1 MTVTREEATAL
12 FTAIW
17 ADLLGV
23 PAGPDDDFFDLG
35 GYSLLV
41 VDVVDRARAAGLRI
55 RAIDVFEHP
64 TAAGLASAALTGR
77 DPGFRPDMV
86 AHVWATSAGP
96 WQAPPSLVPL
106 VPDGDREPLFVV
118 HLGTGHVRLFTALA
132 ERVRCGRPVHGFEAI
147 GYRAR
152 VRPFL
157 SVGETAER
165 YLSELRAVQPT
176 GPYHLAGLC
185 AGGVVAL
192 EMAQRLRAAEE
203 EVAALV
209 LVDLP
214 SGMPELDPG
223 WGLNEH
229 FEYMLGA
236 LKVQFG
242 LHDPV
247 ADLPGVLAELQR
259 RAWFEDTDGID
270 DFYRLVVLW
279 AAAQYAQEHYEPR
292 PYAGPVT
299 VISAA
304 EHIDRARAYWSPH
317 LPTARYHVA
326 DDVRMQHILREP
338 GVADAFVEALS

>member
-1 MTVTREEATAL
+1 MTVSHEEATSV

-23 PAGPDDDFFDLG
+23 PAGPGDNFFDLG

-41 VDVVDRARAAGLRI
+41 VDVVERARAAGLRI
-55 RAIDVFEHP
+55 RALDVFEQP
-64 TAAGLASAALTGR
+64 TAEALARVALGGA

-86 AHVWATSAGP
+86 GHVWRTSASP
-96 WQAPPSLVPL
+96 WDAPPSLVPL

-132 ERVRCGRPVHGFEAI
+132 EQVRCGRPVHGFEAI

-157 SVGETAER
+157 SIGETADR
-165 YLSELRAVQPT
+165 YLEELRAAQPV

-185 AGGVVAL
+185 AGGVIAL
-192 EMAQRLRAAEE
+192 EMAQRLRAAGE

-214 SGMPELDPG
+214 FGMPELDPG

-236 LKVQFG
+236 LRVQFG

-259 RAWFEDTDGID
+259 RVWFEDTDRAE

-279 AAAQYAQEHYEPR
+279 AAAQYSQEHYEPR
-292 PYAGPVT
+292 PYTGPVT
-299 VISAA
+299 VVSAA
-304 EHIDRARAYWSPH
+304 EHVDRARAYWAPT
-317 LPTARYHVA
+317 LPGAEYCVT
-326 DDVRMQHILREP
+326 DDVRMTHLLREP
-338 GVADAFVEALS
+338 GVADAFVKALT